1 MSKFGGSRP
10 GAGRPKGATTRRTQ
24 EIAAKEFEKVTP
36 LEVMLA
42 NMRFAHERAEEVAK
56 VVAGGSADPDT
67 LKELLRLRQM
77 AQDCA
82 KDAAPYMH
90 PRLNAVATLD
100 PDEAIDGGKLTPAPQ
115 NPGEDHLDHI
125 TRRYRNALKL
135 INASEEPPSAG
146 EDTDGKNPT
155 ASRNSTAR
163 ETEK

>member
-10 GAGRPKGATTRRTQ
+10 GAGRPKGATTRWTQ

-100 PDEAIDGGKLTPAPQ
+100 PAEPIDGGKLTPA
-115 NPGEDHLDHI
+115 
-125 TRRYRNALKL
+125 
-135 INASEEPPSAG
+135 
-146 EDTDGKNPT
+146 
-155 ASRNSTAR
+155 
-163 ETEK
+163 

>member
-56 VVAGGSADPDT
+56 VVAGGPGDPDT
-67 LKELLRLRQM
+67 FKELLRLRQM

-90 PRLNAVATLD
+90 PRLNAIATLD
-100 PDEAIDGGKLTPAPQ
+100 PAEPVDDGKFAPAPQ
-115 NPGEDHLDHI
+115 SPGEDHLDHI
-125 TRRYRNALKL
+125 TRRYRNALKV
-135 INASEEPPSAG
+135 IEGDAAVKG
-146 EDTDGKNPT
+146 DDT
-155 ASRNSTAR
+155 R
-163 ETEK
+163 